1 MPTDPSPELLA
12 AFRLFVQQANWD
24 VLRRLDKERFHD
36 FILRADREKWEAT
49 GDDVRTMLLAA
60 GTAYEEARRL
70 GSMYEH
76 GREALRAAEAAGRE
90 AALEQ
95 RLAPDWE
102 RLGVRPETAAE
113 ASAAPRKSRVRA
125 AIVGCGNFAMGQN
138 VPNAMRSE
146 LIDVTWVYNPTR
158 WKAERAAEICVGAQ
172 IAPDL
177 ETILADP
184 EVDMCIA
191 AVPHAAH
198 EQVMMACIEAGKHL
212 FTEKPMA
219 MTLEECYRIQK
230 AVREHGVKLC
240 VDLNRDFAPAMRD
253 LKAVYQAHRA
263 NPQTLPGNFDAA
275 PGRPLLP
282 EEESS
287 TFVVRVQDE
296 SSTYGPVHIDWHT
309 GGGEIIGETVHWLE
323 LACWFFDE
331 SPVRIFATGSTRMSH
346 TITLDFASGRQAIIM
361 FMVGGTFRYPK
372 ELYEVADH
380 GAFMRNLCMVE
391 NQYYGVAGVEE
402 KRYFPITCAPELEG
416 IGGPGH
422 EGYVAKLNARADLYA
437 AHPEKGYLPIGVD
450 KGHFDLLEAFARAIL
465 EDKPSPIDERK
476 GTRATYLAL
485 RAIES
490 IRSGHPL
497 PVNVEDMEMFIA

>member
-1 MPTDPSPELLA
+1 MSTDPSPELLA

-49 GDDVRTMLLAA
+49 GDDVRAMLLAA
-60 GTAYEEARRL
+60 GAAYEESRRL
-70 GSMYEH
+70 GSMYQH
-76 GREALRAAEAAGRE
+76 GRAVLQEAEAAARE

-95 RLAPDWE
+95 RLAPDWDS
-102 RLGVRPETAAE
+102 LGVRPEAPAE
-113 ASAAPRKSRVRA
+113 APSAPRKRRVRA
-125 AIVGCGNFAMGQN
+125 AIIGCGNFAMGQN
-138 VPNAMRSE
+138 VPNSQRSE
-146 LIDVTWVYNPTR
+146 LIDVAWVYDLTR
-158 WKAERAAEICVGAQ
+158 ARAERAAEVCVGAE

-177 ETILADP
+177 GTILADP

-198 EQVMMACIEAGKHL
+198 EQVILDCVQAGKHL

-230 AVREHGVKLC
+230 AVRQHGVKLC

-263 NPQTLPGNFDAA
+263 NPQTAPGSFVAA

-287 TFVVRVQDE
+287 TFVMRVQDE
-296 SSTYGPVHIDWHT
+296 SSTYGPVHIDWRT

-323 LACWFFDE
+323 LACWLFE
-331 SPVRIFATGSTRMSH
+331 ETPVRVFATGSARMTH
-346 TITLDFASGRQAIIM
+346 VITLDFASRRQAVLI
-361 FMVGGTFRYPK
+361 FTVTGTFRYPK
-372 ELYEVADH
+372 EQYELTDH
-380 GAFMRNLCMVE
+380 GALLRSLGFVE
-391 NQYYGVAGVEE
+391 NQYYGIAGVQE
-402 KRYFPITCAPELEG
+402 KRYFPLTCAPELEKV
-416 IGGPGH
+416 GGQGH
-422 EGYVAKLNARADLYA
+422 EGYVAKLKARADLYA
-437 AHPEKGYLPIGVD
+437 AHPEKGYLAVSVD

-465 EDKPSPIDERK
+465 EDGPSPIDERK

-490 IRSGHPL
+490 IKTGHPL
-497 PVNVEDMEMFIA
+497 PVVVEDMDMFIA